1 MKRTVKIIR
10 IGEERSGQS
19 ERGNWKVREIDVT
32 WDDISPSGEPFDQSV
47 NAQISGEITEE
58 ALEALKWHMTQGT
71 KFEARIYFGLS
82 AGSNGRTFNR
92 VRIYLPKEAYVIP
105 AL

>member
-19 ERGNWKVREIDVT
+19 ERGIWKIREIDVT
-32 WDDISPSGEPFDQSV
+32 WDDILPSGELFDQSV
-47 NAQISGEITEE
+47 CAQLSGETNV
-58 ALEALKWHMTQGT
+58 EALKWHMTQGT
-71 KFEARIYFGLS
+71 KFEARINFGLS

-92 VRIYLPKEAYVIP
+92 VRIYLPKEAYEIP
-105 AL
+105 TI